1 MSNVP
6 QSVYRPLVI
15 VVSGPSGSGKSTLL
29 NRLFEEYPNKFGF
42 SVSHTT
48 RKPRPG
54 EEDGKNYHFITRD
67 QFNQLIKEN
76 AFIEHAEFSG
86 NLYGTSVKA
95 VRDVED
101 TGKICILDIE
111 LNGVKAVKQ
120 KQDELDARFLFISPP
135 SLKVLEERL
144 RGRGTENEESI
155 KARLDQA
162 NEELAYSQQEGAH
175 DLIIVNDDLDK
186 TYQTF
191 KNFIFDSYDR
201 KFADV

>member
-1 MSNVP
+1 MSNVS
-6 QSVYRPLVI
+6 QFAYRPVVI

-29 NRLFEEYPNKFGF
+29 NKLFEEHPNKFGY

-54 EEDGKNYHFITRD
+54 EEDGKSYHFVTRD
-67 QFNQLIKEN
+67 QFGQLINEN

-101 TGKICILDIE
+101 SGKICILDIE
-111 LNGVKAVKQ
+111 LNGVKAVKR
-120 KQDELDARFLFISPP
+120 KRDELDAKFLFVSPP
-135 SLKVLEERL
+135 SLKILEERL
-144 RGRGTENEESI
+144 RGRGTESEDAI
-155 KARLDQA
+155 KSRLEVA

-175 DLIIVNDDLDK
+175 DLIIVNDDLD
-186 TYQTF
+186 TAYQNF
-191 KNFIFDSYDR
+191 KNFILDTYDR
-201 KFADV
+201 KFANI